1 MAEVFAPFPI
11 QRTMCNLTFYMMDGR
26 NFVRTK
32 SSLTRRKVL
41 YSPQFKNTRH
51 HAAVMAKASK
61 IGSFVYNALP
71 AYWRQGWM
79 YRSFTGEA
87 YTMLKAGKKEED
99 IQQLLMQCYVEPI
112 VNKQP
117 ENENFVPLNKKN
129 KRTYRKLDTGYWRR
143 KTLKAARRKA
153 RREQTLYHAGILA
166 RASKIGSILY
176 RHLSGRDKRRGSYR
190 QLTAWAMQ
198 LLKDGWDEAHIIS
211 ELLPALPGYR
221 SQKCLQPV
229 CPESSG
235 GLLVHPKGQFYFITS
250 LYKRIS
256 PAKCLNEYN
265 THLFKFKIGLKQMGE
280 TFQFFPFSPSAA
292 GVRPLA

>member
-1 MAEVFAPFPI
+1 MAEVFAPLPI
-11 QRTMCNLTFYMMDGR
+11 QRTMCNLTFYTMDGR

-51 HAAVMAKASK
+51 YAAIMAKASK

-87 YTMLKAGKKEED
+87 YTMLKARKREAD
-99 IQQLLMQCYVEPI
+99 IQQLLIQRYVEPI

-117 ENENFVPLNKKN
+117 ENENFVPLHKEP
-129 KRTYRKLDTGYWRR
+129 KRTYRKSDTAYWTT

-153 RREQTLYHAGILA
+153 RKEKTLYHAGILA
-166 RASKIGSILY
+166 RASKIGSKLY
-176 RHLSGRDKRRGSYR
+176 RHVSSRDKRRGSYR

-198 LLKDGWDEAHIIS
+198 LLKEEWDEADIIA

-221 SQKCLQPV
+221 PQKCLQPV
-229 CPESSG
+229 SPPSSG

-256 PAKCLNEYN
+256 PAITPAITAQPGAAFRC
-265 THLFKFKIGLKQMGE
+265 FV
-280 TFQFFPFSPSAA
+280 FPIADVNSC
-292 GVRPLA
+292 VTIDH

>member
-26 NFVRTK
+26 NFARTK

-51 HAAVMAKASK
+51 HASIMAKASK
-61 IGSFVYNALP
+61 IGSLVYNALP

-87 YTMLKAGKKEED
+87 YTMLKARKKEED
-99 IQQLLMQCYVEPI
+99 IQQLLMQRYVEPI

-117 ENENFVPLNKKN
+117 ENENIVPLHKEP
-129 KRTYRKLDTGYWRR
+129 KRTYRKSDTAYWTG

-153 RREQTLYHAGILA
+153 RREQTLYHAGILV
-166 RASKIGSILY
+166 RASKIGSKLY
-176 RHLSGRDKRRGSYR
+176 RHLSDRDKRRGSYR

-198 LLKDGWDEAHIIS
+198 LLKEGWDEAHIIAES
-211 ELLPALPGYR
+211 LPALPGYR
-221 SQKCLQPV
+221 PQKCMQSV
-229 CPESSG
+229 SPESSG
-235 GLLVHPKGQFYFITS
+235 GLLVHPKGKFYFITS
-250 LYKRIS
+250 LYKRFS
-256 PAKCLNEYN
+256 PAITVLPAA
-265 THLFKFKIGLKQMGE
+265 TVKFVLL
-280 TFQFFPFSPSAA
+280 PSNNDE
-292 GVRPLA
+292 R

>member
-11 QRTMCNLTFYMMDGR
+11 QRTMCNLTFYMKDGR

-51 HAAVMAKASK
+51 QAAITAKASK
-61 IGSFVYNALP
+61 IGSLVYNALP

-79 YRSFTGEA
+79 FRSFTGEV
-87 YTMLKAGKKEED
+87 YTMLKARKKEED
-99 IQQLLMQCYVEPI
+99 IQQLLMQRYVAPI

-117 ENENFVPLNKKN
+117 ENENFVPLNKEP
-129 KRTYRKLDTGYWRR
+129 KRAYRKLDTAYWRK
-143 KTLKAARRKA
+143 KTVKAARRKA
-153 RREQTLYHAGILA
+153 RKEQTLYHAGILA

-176 RHLSGRDKRRGSYR
+176 RHLSGRDKRRGAYR

-198 LLKDGWDEAHIIS
+198 LLKDEWDEAHIIA

-221 SQKCLQPV
+221 PQKCLQPV

-256 PAKCLNEYN
+256 PAIKAQPAATVCMHNIPLVPVSCRAG
-265 THLFKFKIGLKQMGE
+265 IGSITL
-280 TFQFFPFSPSAA
+280 
-292 GVRPLA
+292 VL

>member
-11 QRTMCNLTFYMMDGR
+11 QGTMCNLTFYMMEGR

-51 HAAVMAKASK
+51 HASIMAKASK
-61 IGSFVYNALP
+61 IGSVVYNALP

-87 YTMLKAGKKEED
+87 YTMLKAGKKEQE
-99 IQQLLMQCYVEPI
+99 IQPLLMQRYVEPV
-112 VNKQP
+112 VNKQAV
-117 ENENFVPLNKKN
+117 NENSRPLNKEP
-129 KRTYRKLDTGYWRR
+129 KRAYRKLDTAWWRS

-153 RREQTLYHAGILA
+153 RKEQTLYHAGMLA
-166 RASKIGSILY
+166 RASKIGSKLY
-176 RHLSGRDKRRGSYR
+176 RHISGRNKGGGTYR

-198 LLKDGWDEAHIIS
+198 LLKDGWDEADIIAG
-211 ELLPALPGYR
+211 LVGTLPGYR
-221 SQKCLQPV
+221 PQKCLPSV
-229 CPESSG
+229 PPPSSG

-250 LYKRIS
+250 RYKRIL
-256 PAKCLNEYN
+256 PAIL
-265 THLFKFKIGLKQMGE
+265 IGQMANIICFIDAE
-280 TFQFFPFSPSAA
+280 PAITI
-292 GVRPLA
+292 